1 MKKSQIIFDLMAKNS
16 EHCLYHLGIVKYYP
30 GATICLHESSSLN
43 EANSHYK
50 GAQFDLS
57 NVSYIDSCNLFF
69 NACISLISRR
79 LVLFIGL
86 HLWQVCVLF
95 PLIALNGKCTIHL
108 HGQAYAL
115 QKKSHKYY
123 IWRLVSKFSRLE
135 ISNPAWS
142 GPAFIRKRNNINQLN
157 IYAPMNNKNSSVIYY
172 SATGKKPADLCSLK
186 IRLAQHSLDLQIVQH
201 GISYEA
207 LDILLSKS
215 SYLFFES
222 TDDYYLY
229 SPSGRISDALNYG
242 LSLVLKKEDTVSIAV
257 AKHYL
262 VDFIII

>member
-1 MKKSQIIFDLMAKNS
+1 MKKSLIIFDLMAKNA
-16 EHCLYHLGIVKYYP
+16 EHCLYHLGAVKYYT
-30 GATICLHESSSLN
+30 GATICLHETSSLR
-43 EANSHYK
+43 EANSHYR
-50 GAQFDLS
+50 GAQLNLN
-57 NVSYIDSCNLFF
+57 NVRYTDSKNLFF

-95 PLIALNGKCTIHL
+95 PLIVLNGKCTIHL

-115 QKKSHKYY
+115 QKKSLKYY
-123 IWRLVSKFSRLE
+123 IWRLVSKFSNLE

-142 GPAFIRKRNNINQLN
+142 GPAFIRKRNNIHQLN
-157 IYAPMNNKNSSVIYY
+157 IYTPMNNKNSTVIYY
-172 SATGKKPADLCSLK
+172 SAIGKKPADLCSLK
-186 IRLAQHSLDLQIVQH
+186 IRLAQHSLDLQIVQQ

-207 LDILLSKS
+207 LDVLLSNS
-215 SYLFFES
+215 SYLFLES

-257 AKHYL
+257 AKHYS
-262 VDFIII
+262 VDFLVI